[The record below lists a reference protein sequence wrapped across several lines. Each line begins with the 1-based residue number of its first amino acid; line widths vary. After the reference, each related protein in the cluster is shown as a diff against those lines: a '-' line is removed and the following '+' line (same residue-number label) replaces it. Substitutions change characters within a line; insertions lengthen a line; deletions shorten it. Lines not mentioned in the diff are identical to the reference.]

1 MLGMGGLGI
10 PVSGHSNH
18 PRRCRHVGELSPT
31 QISET
36 SVTHC
41 AAAREHLGPT
51 GAALQLHSR
60 RVHGPAVRGA
70 VLNEAPGTTL
80 EQVSSVDGAG
90 VRQVKMTVMPG
101 QEVTYYK
108 NYASAFGQFA
118 RDSYLLFE
126 STVAETTKVPTLLE
140 MPTASMQTGLWR
152 YNFGSL
158 PAGPTV
164 TDLWLDGKCL
174 CVREAVVIRGSSAPQ
189 QGPPSGVSLTFVGS
203 FPGMDQ
209 TRTAHL
215 FQAQHIPPQTPQM
228 LEISNPAQAREMAEV
243 LTDMESEGICRN
255 MQE

>member
-1 MLGMGGLGI
+1 MSSSDNNPFTGFFTGMMNQFMRDSMANGSLLLPWQQIPALPLALQLPFPPFPSHLPSPAPAGHPLPSNNLLGCNSTQSMLGMGGLGI

-18 PRRCRHVGELSPT
+18 PRRRRHVGELSPT

-51 GAALQLHSR
+51 GAALQLRSC

-80 EQVSSVDGAG
+80 EQAF
-90 VRQVKMTVMPG
+90 QPG

-108 NYASAFGQFA
+108 NHASAFGQFA

-126 STVAETTKVPTLLE
+126 STVAESTKVTTLLE
-140 MPTASMQTGLWR
+140 MPTVSMRTGLWH

-158 PAGPTV
+158 PPGPSTR
-164 TDLWLDGKCL
+164 LRHEQLHL
-174 CVREAVVIRGSSAPQ
+174 QALA
-189 QGPPSGVSLTFVGS
+189 FVNS
-203 FPGMDQ
+203 F
-209 TRTAHL
+209 
-215 FQAQHIPPQTPQM
+215 
-228 LEISNPAQAREMAEV
+228 
-243 LTDMESEGICRN
+243 
-255 MQE
+255 